1 MNKEGYYLTRGKD
14 GDYQSFISANELFE
28 KGRIEGKSIQE
39 VWEEVDI

>member
-14 GDYQSFISANELFE
+14 GDYQSFISANELFK

-39 VWEEVDI
+39 VWEEVEI